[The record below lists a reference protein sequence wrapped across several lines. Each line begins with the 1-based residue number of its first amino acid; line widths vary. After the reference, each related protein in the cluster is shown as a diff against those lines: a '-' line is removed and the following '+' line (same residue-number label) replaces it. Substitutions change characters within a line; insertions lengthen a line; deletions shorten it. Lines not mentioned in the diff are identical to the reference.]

1 MKILITGSAGLL
13 GSHLIEKLRVLD
25 HSITGTYRSRQ
36 PFVID
41 RNIKY
46 IQADLML
53 LEDCKR
59 VVKGADIVF
68 LCAANTGGIAK
79 TEKSSRPILDSLQ
92 INMQMLDQCVLQG
105 VQQVFLISST
115 TVYPE
120 RSTPLFEYDGFTDDP
135 SPAYFGIGW
144 MNRYLEK
151 LACYYQN
158 EFGMPITIVRPSSM
172 YGPYDNFF
180 EYGSHVIPALI
191 QRFLGAEHAIH
202 IWGDGSQQRDFVY
215 AGDVAQLLVSLIGKL
230 EFLGPYNIGYG
241 EPISIRDL
249 THKLANA
256 TDRTDLQIIFD
267 DSKPIGIQS
276 RKIDISLSK
285 SLLGF
290 EPSHT
295 LEIGLQKTVGWYKK
309 SQSR

>member
-13 GSHLIEKLRVLD
+13 GSHLMEKLRALD
-25 HSITGTYRSRQ
+25 HSITGTYHSMEPR
-36 PFVID
+36 VID
-41 RNIKY
+41 SNIKY
-46 IQADLML
+46 TRADLML
-53 LEDCKR
+53 LKDCKR

-79 TEKSSRPILDSLQ
+79 TSKSSRPIIDSLQ
-92 INMQMLDQCVLQG
+92 INMQLLDQCVLEG
-105 VQQVFLISST
+105 VRQVFLISST

-120 RSTPLFEYDGFTDDP
+120 RNTPLCEFDGFIDDP

-151 LACYYQN
+151 LACYYQH
-158 EFGMPITIVRPSSM
+158 EFSMPITIVRPSSM
-172 YGPYDNFF
+172 YGPYDNLS
-180 EYGSHVIPALI
+180 EYGSHVIPSLI
-191 QRFLGAEHAIH
+191 QRFLSSEQTIH

-215 AGDVAQLLVSLIGKL
+215 AGDVAELLVSLIGKVEL
-230 EFLGPYNIGYG
+230 LGPYNVGYG
-241 EPISIRDL
+241 VSTSIRDL
-249 THKLANA
+249 THEIAHA
-256 TDRTDLQIIFD
+256 TGRTDLPIIFD
-267 DSKPIGIQS
+267 TSKPIGIQS

-295 LEIGLQKTVGWYKK
+295 LEIGLKKTVDWYRK

>member
-13 GSHLIEKLRVLD
+13 GSHLMEKLRVLD
-25 HSITGTYRSRQ
+25 HSITGTYHSRE
-36 PFVID
+36 PGVID
-41 RNIKY
+41 GNIIY
-46 IQADLML
+46 TLADLML

-79 TEKSSRPILDSLQ
+79 TAKSSRSIVDSLQ
-92 INMQMLDQCVLQG
+92 INMQLLDQCALEG
-105 VQQVFLISST
+105 VQHTFLISST
-115 TVYPE
+115 TVYPD
-120 RSTPLFEYDGFTDDP
+120 RNTPLCEYDGFTDDP

-151 LACYYQN
+151 LSCYYQQ

-172 YGPYDNFF
+172 YGPYDNFS
-180 EYGSHVIPALI
+180 EYGSHVIPSLI
-191 QRFLGAEHAIH
+191 QRFLRAEQTIH

-215 AGDVAQLLVSLIGKL
+215 AGDVAELLVSLIGKV
-230 EFLGPYNIGYG
+230 EFRGPYNIGYG
-241 EPISIRDL
+241 ESTSIHDL
-249 THKLANA
+249 THELAHA

-267 DSKPIGIQS
+267 ASKPIGIQS

-290 EPSHT
+290 EPSHS
-295 LEIGLQKTVGWYKK
+295 LEIGLEKTVEWYRK
-309 SQSR
+309 SQLI

>member
-25 HSITGTYRSRQ
+25 HNITGTYRSRQ
-36 PFVID
+36 PCVID

-79 TEKSSRPILDSLQ
+79 TDKSSRPILDSLQ
-92 INMQMLDQCVLQG
+92 INMQMLDQCALQG

-120 RSTPLFEYDGFTDDP
+120 RSTPLCEYDGFTDDP

-158 EFGMPITIVRPSSM
+158 EFGIPITVVRPSSM
-172 YGPYDNFF
+172 YGPYDNFS
-180 EYGSHVIPALI
+180 EYGAHVIPALI
-191 QRFLGAEHAIH
+191 QRFLDAEHAIH

-215 AGDVAQLLVSLIGKL
+215 AGDVAELLVSLIGKI
-230 EFLGPYNIGYG
+230 EFRGPYNVGYG

-256 TDRTDLQIIFD
+256 TDRADLQIIFD

-276 RKIDISLSK
+276 RKIDVSLSK

-295 LEIGLQKTVGWYKK
+295 LEIGLKKTVTWYQK